1 MTLIN
6 TITSTI
12 ESIPLIDD
20 SLNLTSDDFSEEFT
34 TTFFSQVIKQNN
46 LSILNA
52 NKKLSDDGG
61 ITVTGQVD
69 LWSYKGLDIALT
81 FSTEEEQVI
90 ATIDGIFP
98 ADKIV
103 TLPVI
108 SWIEIGNIGVK
119 TTFSQPYNIVS
130 FTYHASILFEG
141 LGKGSIPVE
150 ITKLEG
156 NLWQLDIAEG
166 TNQNIT
172 GAQLVSLLSGNALNS
187 FLPEPLVN
195 ALDGF
200 QINGIST
207 IFNTE
212 ENTVSYFATGI
223 TVTNG
228 WDIAPKVSLKPGLN
242 LALTLLNPTN
252 EKRRQVVGTVSGTF
266 DLNGTELPIFI
277 EANLGTVNLW
287 SFGIQ
292 PGEKVILPSFSNLLD
307 LAGGQDFLNT
317 LPTGLS
323 NIPQIEIDTLQVDF
337 DPDEKELSRLS
348 FSIQTAS
355 TWVIIENYFE
365 VFNLL
370 VAFDIRNLT
379 NSSSRTIFGKVHSLF
394 RIGSVPV
401 ICTLEKTEDNPNWTI
416 IGGLPPRKT
425 ISITQV
431 AVGLFENKITLPED
445 IPDISFSVLQITVVP
460 DSKIFSFSAKSANQW
475 TIINQFAIDSF
486 DLKFTRDSSLKANS
500 ITGNMALLNKK

>member
-1 MTLIN
+1 
-6 TITSTI
+6 
-12 ESIPLIDD
+12 
-20 SLNLTSDDFSEEFT
+20 
-34 TTFFSQVIKQNN
+34 
-46 LSILNA
+46 
-52 NKKLSDDGG
+52 
-61 ITVTGQVD
+61 
-69 LWSYKGLDIALT
+69 
-81 FSTEEEQVI
+81 
-90 ATIDGIFP
+90 
-98 ADKIV
+98 
-103 TLPVI
+103 
-108 SWIEIGNIGVK
+108 
-119 TTFSQPYNIVS
+119 
-130 FTYHASILFEG
+130 
-141 LGKGSIPVE
+141 
-150 ITKLEG
+150 
-156 NLWQLDIAEG
+156 
-166 TNQNIT
+166 
-172 GAQLVSLLSGNALNS
+172 
-187 FLPEPLVN
+187 
-195 ALDGF
+195 
-200 QINGIST
+200 
-207 IFNTE
+207 
-212 ENTVSYFATGI
+212 
-223 TVTNG
+223 
-228 WDIAPKVSLKPGLN
+228 LN